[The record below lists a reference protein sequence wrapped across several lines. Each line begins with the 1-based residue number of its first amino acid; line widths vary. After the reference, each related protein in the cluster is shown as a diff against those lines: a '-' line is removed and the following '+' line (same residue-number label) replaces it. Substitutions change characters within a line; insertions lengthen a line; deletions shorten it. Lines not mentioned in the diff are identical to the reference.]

1 MSSLR
6 QKDQDAEAQQEVM
19 HRLKLL
25 LQIKN
30 VLVKDLNRVS

>member
-1 MSSLR
+1 M
-6 QKDQDAEAQQEVM
+6 QQDADTEAQQDVM